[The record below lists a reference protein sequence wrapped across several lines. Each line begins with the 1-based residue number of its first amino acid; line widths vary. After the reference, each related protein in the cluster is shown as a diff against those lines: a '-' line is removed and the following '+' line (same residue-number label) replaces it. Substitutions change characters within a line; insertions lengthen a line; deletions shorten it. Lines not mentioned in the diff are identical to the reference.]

1 MKRATFRPVLACMIG
16 LLLVS
21 CQGNA
26 DSNRNSPLSPDQ
38 NIIASVVGDARLRIP
53 EFPSGPDG
61 FVGGITNPYLMYTP
75 GNKFTYGAQTD
86 EGAERIVID
95 VLSDTKTILGVA
107 TTVVHDQVF
116 LNDTLIEDTYDWY
129 AQDSSG
135 NVWYFGEDTKEYEN
149 GVVVST
155 EGSWEAGVGGAVSG
169 IAMLAVPRIGL
180 SYHQEFA
187 EDVAEDMAQ
196 VVGPPAT
203 TVEIPFGR
211 FENAIRIMEWTPLD
225 HSVREF
231 KYYVSGVG
239 MVLEVSPRS
248 GVRVELMTID

>member
-1 MKRATFRPVLACMIG
+1 MKSATFRPVLACMIG

-26 DSNRNSPLSPDQ
+26 DSDRNSPLSPDQ
-38 NIIASVVGDARLRIP
+38 NNIASLVGDSPHRIP
-53 EFPSGPDG
+53 EFPSGPSG
-61 FVGGITNPYLMYTP
+61 FVIGTTNPYLMYTP
-75 GNKFTYGAQTD
+75 GRKFTYEADTD
-86 EGAERIVID
+86 AGTEKIVIE
-95 VLSDTKTILGVA
+95 VLSETKTILGVV

-116 LNDTLIEDTYDWY
+116 LNDELVEDTYDWY

-135 NVWYFGEDTKEYEN
+135 NVWYMGEDTKEYEN

-155 EGSWEAGVGGAVSG
+155 EGSWEAGVGGALSG
-169 IAMLAVPRIGL
+169 IAMLAEPRIGL

-187 EDVAEDMAQ
+187 EDVAEDMAK

-203 TVEIPFGR
+203 TVEVPYGR

-248 GVRVELMTID
+248 GLRVELMTVE